1 MASSRSV
8 SRYDDMDPPKP
19 RNDAYTGLLTIS
31 FVAMFIG
38 CLLLFIDFY
47 SFDGMSPGKVKDKL
61 SAIKG
66 GERGK
71 AGDAPAP
78 KAGGADKDKPAP
90 PEPKEV
96 QKKDV
101 KPPDPNDMKKD
112 EKAPAPKEKKDDAK
126 DMKKGDAK
134 DMKKDDAKD
143 KDMKK
148 E

>member
-1 MASSRSV
+1 MASSRSAN
-8 SRYDDMDPPKP
+8 RYDDMDPPKP

-31 FVAMFIG
+31 FVAMLIG
-38 CLLLFIDFY
+38 CALLFWDFF
-47 SFDGMSPGKVKDKL
+47 SFGDMSPAKVKDKL
-61 SAIKG
+61 GAIKG

-71 AGDAPAP
+71 GGDAPAP
-78 KAGGADKDKPAP
+78 KAGGADKDKQVP

-96 QKKDV
+96 KKDV
-101 KPPDPNDMKKD
+101 KPPDPKDMKKD
-112 EKAPAPKEKKDDAK
+112 EKAPAPKEKKDDPK

-143 KDMKK
+143 MKK